1 MATFAVEEEC
11 LEALVPTLILQP
23 LVENAVKHGI
33 ARRLLPGGVRV
44 SARRVGERLQLQVA
58 NDAAD
63 RGVAEGSGEHYGI
76 GLRAT
81 RSRLEHLFGEGF
93 QLDCHFDGEGGAL
106 VTIELPLQFRAVEV
120 VA

>member
-1 MATFAVEEEC
+1 
-11 LEALVPTLILQP
+11 
-23 LVENAVKHGI
+23 
-33 ARRLLPGGVRV
+33 V